1 MVCYQ
6 RFHMPGFPLISW
18 RWASTLKSIGF
29 PVGLEAA
36 SMEYSFISALK
47 ELNRNIFHYI
57 IPLPV
62 FVLAVV
68 VSYEGESL
76 ADGRSISLLESHAFT
91 LRCYTFDVSDS

>member
-62 FVLAVV
+62 FDLKGMPLEAASGLVFDFISNPVR
-68 VSYEGESL
+68 SL
-76 ADGRSISLLESHAFT
+76 
-91 LRCYTFDVSDS
+91 C